1 MSKSAEPTN
10 RSGKNTPEYQRV
22 MNNLSSITEAL
33 QLNPHASQ
41 SVRQKFKEKGW
52 LSIAANSTE
61 QELVALVLGRI
72 ELDASQYGEFIAILN
87 DVPGMDLI
95 VKKLYGPL
103 LQVRTFTHESTC
115 TTPTLSLQ

>member
-1 MSKSAEPTN
+1 M
-10 RSGKNTPEYQRV
+10 R
-22 MNNLSSITEAL
+22 NNLKSITQAL

-52 LSIAANSTE
+52 LPIAANPTE
-61 QELVALVLGRI
+61 EELVELVLGRI

-87 DVPGMDLI
+87 GVPGMDLI
-95 VKKLYGPL
+95 VKKKLYGPL
-103 LQVRTFTHESTC
+103 LQVRTFMHVSTC